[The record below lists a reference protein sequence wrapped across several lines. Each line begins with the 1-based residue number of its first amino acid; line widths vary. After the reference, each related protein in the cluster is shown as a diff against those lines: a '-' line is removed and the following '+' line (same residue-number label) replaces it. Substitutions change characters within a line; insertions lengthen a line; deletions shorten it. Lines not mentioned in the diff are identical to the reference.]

1 MLPFKSSLCG
11 QGQLFEPFLV
21 SLLKETQD
29 MSKSEPRSRMNV
41 MTHPEWWHSF
51 DNEVRFSTAL
61 SKETPKDV
69 RIAFL
74 CCSALEG
81 PEGSILLKNQRGP
94 RYLQEL
100 FEISSWRERLL
111 KDSNRTAQKAVREKH
126 AIFLPRH
133 WSKSLRWNRMSK
145 NYLEKKNWSAILQMK
160 PGNIVSLLSKFDNV
174 GSVLFGN
181 DHRILKRARTQIVNI
196 ITYKRLRG
204 YLNLE
209 LHICICKYI
218 HIDIYI

>member
-21 SLLKETQD
+21 LFWKRHKTCRNPNLAL
-29 MSKSEPRSRMNV
+29 
-41 MTHPEWWHSF
+41 EWTSWLTLS
-51 DNEVRFSTAL
+51 DDIPSTTRFVFRRL
-61 SKETPKDV
+61 FQKETPKDV

-94 RYLQEL
+94 RYLQQL